1 MIDLYNYLNDIILE
15 DVYVGSSDKSIYK
28 RLAQHKWNH
37 ILSDRREK
45 IKQRYPGIPH
55 DTGQLIKWFRTN
67 NGRLVKPHD
76 EIIPRSDWNMLEQI
90 GEIESS
96 LMSPHKWTF
105 FDYICKNPHKKNK
118 VLVVFECS
126 NSKPYC
132 QDNSKKWYF
141 TRFRSFCDFAC
152 GAYGIVPEEYSMLY
166 PVRED
171 EWAHTDESESVAF
184 KYNLISCNRGYQYI
198 KAMGYEHVIVFF
210 QNPAPEEFMRW
221 MNNIPEMSDKLHFVV
236 NKNLLNK
243 VKQNHPGLTK
253 QAGLVTVRLMTM
265 PETHQ
270 AFMRTLKKC
279 VTGDDLERFKTLE
292 KLIKDKD
299 KSGVKAWCEETNKK
313 FNITPYK
320 TDAPG
325 FENALS
331 KDEIPYHTY
340 TSDIDD
346 DIVSRYCDWLEKWAK
361 KQGKVDINDDTDFYK
376 ERLVFTPLDLLIDMY
391 ELGPNNPKKLDL
403 DKLYW
408 NMMKALEKMSDKLGF
423 ERLNL
428 DKYGR
433 YKYLWIYTRAFD
445 YKTRDQFIKY
455 ADKVGLS
462 QFKQNVLKR

>member
-1 MIDLYNYLNDIILE
+1 MKHIVESLQFLLE
-15 DVYVGSSDKSIYK
+15 DVHVGSSDKAIYK

-37 ILSDRREK
+37 ISADAKEK
-45 IKQRYPGIPH
+45 LKNKYPGIPGNT
-55 DTGQLIKWFRTN
+55 DKLVKWFRES
-67 NGRLVKPHD
+67 NGRLVKNHH
-76 EIIPRSDWNMLEQI
+76 EIIKRSDWNMLEQI
-90 GEIESS
+90 GEIENS

-118 VLVVFECS
+118 VLVVLECS

-171 EWAHTDESESVAF
+171 EWAHSDESESVAF

-221 MNNIPEMSDKLHFVV
+221 MAVIPEVKDKMHFVV
-236 NKNLLNK
+236 NKSLREAIK
-243 VKQNHPGLTK
+243 KGHPGLAK
-253 QAGLVTVRLMTM
+253 SEGLVTQRLMLM
-265 PETHQ
+265 PETHD

-279 VTGDDLERFKTLE
+279 LDGEDLDRFKEIE
-292 KLIKDKD
+292 KLIKDED
-299 KSGVKAWCEETNKK
+299 KSGVKKWCEETNAKME
-313 FNITPYK
+313 IAPYK
-320 TDAPG
+320 AHEPG
-325 FENALS
+325 FENKLS
-331 KDEIPYHTY
+331 GSEIPNHTY
-340 TSDIDD
+340 TSDLEDK
-346 DIVSRYCDWLEKWAK
+346 IVNQYCEWLEKWAEKQK
-361 KQGKVDINDDTDFYK
+361 KVEIDKDTDFYK
-376 ERLVFTPLDLLIDMY
+376 ERIIFTPLDLLIDMY
-391 ELGPNNPKKLDL
+391 ELGPKNPKKLDI

-408 NMMKALEKMSDKLGF
+408 NMMKALEKTGDKLGF

-433 YKYLWIYTRAFD
+433 YKYLWIYTHAFD
-445 YKTRDQFIKY
+445 HMSKKEFIKY
-455 ADKVGLS
+455 ADKIGLS
-462 QFKQNVLKR
+462 QFEQNVLER